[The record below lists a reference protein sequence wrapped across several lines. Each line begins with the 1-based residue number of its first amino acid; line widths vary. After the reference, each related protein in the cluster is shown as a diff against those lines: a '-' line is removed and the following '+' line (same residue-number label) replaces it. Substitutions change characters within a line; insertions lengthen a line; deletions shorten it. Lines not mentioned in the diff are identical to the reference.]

1 MAKSTTSGRPTAAR
15 RELIDEVVQ
24 ALIASGGMP
33 EVMTFAADPM
43 GLVAEILG
51 TDDVLTAGAAKRAA
65 LIAADRGATPA
76 AAERLASALSPGA
89 LTPRAA
95 KVEADGFRHWEA
107 DERPYRQLP
116 AAEGEAEH
124 PIEVMDETGT
134 WQAHD
139 SWRELKAAEQIE
151 RDRQHAAWTLLER
164 ADLQAGGRVLHDGRV
179 PVLAEM
185 QRLRAVGVA
194 SYQRRFT
201 LADVAAEAEYW
212 RPSAVSARRSAEA
225 DAQAA
230 QRKAQEKKT
239 AAAMAEPPDFQAMY
253 PKMHA
258 SLAADG
264 ETNGE
269 PKAKAK
275 PFEMRPR
282 SHGGSTRVTV

>member
-1 MAKSTTSGRPTAAR
+1 MLRPPR
-15 RELIDEVVQ
+15 
-24 ALIASGGMP
+24 
-33 EVMTFAADPM
+33 
-43 GLVAEILG
+43 
-51 TDDVLTAGAAKRAA
+51 
-65 LIAADRGATPA
+65 PA
-76 AAERLASALSPGA
+76 ATRPSGPVTPPEHRLSAALSPGA
-89 LTPRAA
+89 LVPRAA

-134 WQAHD
+134 WQTVD
-139 SWRELKAAEQIE
+139 SWREQKAAEQIE
-151 RDRQHAAWTLLER
+151 RDRQHGAWTTLEV
-164 ADLQAGGRVLHDGRV
+164 ASLQAIGRVLHDGRI

-201 LADVAAEAEYW
+201 LADVAAEGAYW
-212 RPSAVSARRSAEA
+212 DPVAVKARQIAEA

-275 PFEMRPR
+275 KPFEMQPR